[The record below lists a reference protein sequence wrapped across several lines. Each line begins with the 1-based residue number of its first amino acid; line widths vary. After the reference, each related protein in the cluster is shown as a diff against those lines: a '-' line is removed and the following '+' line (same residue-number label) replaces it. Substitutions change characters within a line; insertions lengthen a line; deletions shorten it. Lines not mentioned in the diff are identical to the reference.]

1 MDRTSNAWVKMI
13 AAKILASSFKVQ
25 FELLSDVFST
35 IFGPFLSII
44 MGLICYFKMSL
55 CRGRLGLRRLIGLWD
70 SKAPISLRLA
80 RYIIVKVYEG
90 HVSWPLHSLFSL
102 CGTSAV
108 PHIVLLFL
116 FSRVTDRSHG
126 KSFQTRVREQLTLGL
141 RHIKLLRENM
151 QINFG
156 IFRHLREIKIYRIR
170 KVHNVKRWYFLQV
183 GPEPEFEQYSLL
195 LAGASIRHQYLAQ
208 QRGGC
213 RQSLAVR
220 KLLVPAR
227 RILHHP
233 QCGCLLTH
241 DRPDRH

>member
-102 CGTSAV
+102 RNISSDTHCAFILIQPRHRQV
-108 PHIVLLFL
+108 PWEVFPDPRARATN
-116 FSRVTDRSHG
+116 SRSSTHQITPG
-126 KSFQTRVREQLTLGL
+126 KYAN
-141 RHIKLLRENM
+141 K
-151 QINFG
+151 
-156 IFRHLREIKIYRIR
+156 FR
-170 KVHNVKRWYFLQV
+170 
-183 GPEPEFEQYSLL
+183 
-195 LAGASIRHQYLAQ
+195 YL
-208 QRGGC
+208 
-213 RQSLAVR
+213 S
-220 KLLVPAR
+220 PS
-227 RILHHP
+227 
-233 QCGCLLTH
+233 
-241 DRPDRH
+241 